1 MIISKNILKLLFLI
15 IVFTNGSAYSTT
27 ITCDNEHIIQ
37 AGDTLSKISLKVYD
51 DTTKWNIIYLQNKQI
66 IGSNSSA
73 IKVGS
78 ALFIPCLNRFS
89 FNETKNHPVKLSD
102 KTENKKNLHVDFV
115 TAEWLPY
122 VGKKLPNQ
130 GMLLDITKQIFSQ
143 FPDISYS
150 VDYISDWSAHINTL
164 LKKNKYDI
172 GPGWYYQ
179 DCSDMSKVPE
189 SAKIRCEYHFSSP
202 IYKEIITIYNKKNDS
217 IAISNLSELKNKT
230 LCQPEGYLLFDYK
243 KSGLENGKNFT
254 LIESSSVK
262 NCIEKLRDNEVQY
275 VAINKNEGDQVISN
289 LGLKDEIENSSDSPM
304 ETRSLHFIIHKTNPK
319 ANMLISKINKGLKK
333 LENSGELFRIQSKH
347 IQNFQNNL

>member
-1 MIISKNILKLLFLI
+1 MLFGNSI
-15 IVFTNGSAYSTT
+15 AYSAT
-27 ITCDNEHIIQ
+27 IVCDNEHVVKW
-37 AGDTLSKISLKVYD
+37 GETLSKISSEVYN
-51 DTTKWNIIYLQNKQI
+51 DTSKWSIIYLQNKRM
-66 IGSNSSA
+66 IGNNPSS
-73 IKVGS
+73 IEVGS
-78 ALFIPCLNRFS
+78 ILFIPCLNRFL
-89 FNETKNHPVKLSD
+89 FKKNESNQVKLSNSEED
-102 KTENKKNLHVDFV
+102 KKIDKKTNKKNLHVDFV

-130 GMLLDITKQIFSQ
+130 GMLLDITKEVFSQ

-150 VDYISDWSAHINTL
+150 IDYISDWSAHINTL

-202 IYKEIITIYNKKNDS
+202 IYKEIITIYNKKNDNR
-217 IAISNLSELKNKT
+217 AISNLSDLENKT
-230 LCQPEGYLLFDYK
+230 LCQPKGYLLFDYK

-262 NCIEKLRDNEVQY
+262 NCVEKLRDNEVQY

-289 LGLKDEIENSSDSPM
+289 LGLKDEIENSSNSPI
-304 ETRSLHFIIHKTNPK
+304 ETRSLHYIIHKTNPK
-319 ANMLISKINKGLKK
+319 ANMLITKINKGLKN
-333 LENSGELFRIQSKH
+333 LENSGKLFKIQAKH